1 MEGDGDS
8 SGSFNFS
15 LNTPNNRPTFGNTTV
30 NTGDYSLGGSGGLLG
45 DVDNNDRY
53 TFGSTG
59 GSTGELSL
67 GDMFKPMPVP
77 ELSEEARMSLN
88 SMFDFGNKF
97 GLGLSRPNGQMM
109 RMASMEPNATNNSL
123 GNLNSAITASPLPG
137 TDTKEPG
144 WLDKGGFLYNYGIRA
159 PGTNEARNFFDTE
172 TPQERDIRMGKISD
186 VVNSL
191 ATSLVPGMG
200 MVNMA
205 RAAHG
210 GYQALQRGAPVQDVA
225 GKFLSGFGGKVGAA
239 GSLMTGNYG
248 RAATQLIPGRNG
260 RIAGM
265 GIDAAQGKNVAT
277 PALTLGGQFL
287 GNKIAGPV
295 GGFLGGK
302 LGSGLA
308 SLYRKNK

>member
-1 MEGDGDS
+1 MDDDNDS
-8 SGSFNFS
+8 PFGGSSDFS
-15 LNTPNNRPTFGNTTV
+15 LSTPSRGPSFGNTTV
-30 NTGDYSLGGSGGLLG
+30 NVGDYELGGGLLG
-45 DVDNNDRY
+45 KVDPTDRY
-53 TFGSTG
+53 NFGGTG
-59 GSTGELSL
+59 GSTAELSL
-67 GDMFKPMPVP
+67 GDMFKDMSVP
-77 ELSEEARMSLN
+77 ELSEEARMSLSN
-88 SMFDFGNKF
+88 MFDFSNKF
-97 GLGLSRPNGQMM
+97 GLGLQQSGP
-109 RMASMEPNATNNSL
+109 MARFSTGPVPANNSIY
-123 GNLNSAITASPLPG
+123 NLNSAIMAPTLPNQ
-137 TDTKEPG
+137 TQEEPG
-144 WLDKGGFLYNYGIRA
+144 WLDKGGFLYNYGIRK
-159 PGTNEARNFFDTE
+159 PGTEEARNFFDTE
-172 TPQERDIRMGKISD
+172 TSQERDIRMGKVSD

-191 ATSLVPGMG
+191 ATGLVPGMG

-248 RAATQLIPGRNG
+248 RAATQLIPGING
-260 RIAGM
+260 RVAGM